1 MKKILKIAVLGFAFT
16 TATFFIGCSDAIQ
29 ENEETQSIE
38 QVVEET
44 NSDSSRH
51 CFSGSGRDCIGHD
64 YGHRRNGHGHGSSV
78 CK

>member
-1 MKKILKIAVLGFAFT
+1 MKKILKALFLGFAFT

-51 CFSGSGRDCIGHD
+51 CFSDSGRERIGHD
-64 YGHRRNGHGHGSSV
+64 CGHRRNGHGHGSSV